1 MNKKILQITL
11 ENAVEFSGKAS
22 QKAVVNK
29 IIPTLKDK
37 SKISAIAKTVSKTI
51 SEINS
56 LSLDEQIKKL
66 KKINPSFFDPKEK
79 IKKEILELPN
89 VKRNFR
95 IRSAPSA
102 SGPLHIG
109 HALVLSINKIYRDKY
124 NGKHILRIEDTN
136 PEGNYKKFYKMIEK
150 DFTWLVGKPDEIY
163 IQSDRISTY
172 YKHAEKLLKSGHL
185 YVCEENPEKVRT
197 KIRKRI
203 SPLGT
208 KNSASDNLSKWK
220 NMLSGKYKSGEAVVR
235 VKTDSRLKNPA
246 LRDWIAFR
254 INESPHP
261 RVGKKYRVWP
271 MMNFAVAIDDH
282 ELKLTHVI
290 RGKDHE
296 DQTRRQQNIFK
307 FMSWK
312 IPEYI
317 HLGRINFKGM
327 NISAS
332 EIRKGVESGKFSGYD
347 DASVETLASLRK
359 RGFKPNAIIK
369 YFYEIGPTK
378 RDKNVEK
385 EEVYKTLNALNRK
398 VL

>member
-79 IKKEILELPN
+79 IKKEIVELPN

-136 PEGNYKKFYKMIEK
+136 PEG
-150 DFTWLVGKPDEIY
+150 L
-163 IQSDRISTY
+163 
-172 YKHAEKLLKSGHL
+172 
-185 YVCEENPEKVRT
+185 
-197 KIRKRI
+197 
-203 SPLGT
+203 
-208 KNSASDNLSKWK
+208 
-220 NMLSGKYKSGEAVVR
+220 
-235 VKTDSRLKNPA
+235 
-246 LRDWIAFR
+246 
-254 INESPHP
+254 
-261 RVGKKYRVWP
+261 
-271 MMNFAVAIDDH
+271 
-282 ELKLTHVI
+282 
-290 RGKDHE
+290 
-296 DQTRRQQNIFK
+296 QND
-307 FMSWK
+307 
-312 IPEYI
+312 
-317 HLGRINFKGM
+317 
-327 NISAS
+327 
-332 EIRKGVESGKFSGYD
+332 RKGFY
-347 DASVETLASLRK
+347 LASW
-359 RGFKPNAIIK
+359 
-369 YFYEIGPTK
+369 
-378 RDKNVEK
+378 
-385 EEVYKTLNALNRK
+385 
-398 VL
+398 